1 MVTDKFSA
9 SQAPRLIQ
17 CPSSGNLDVAIE
29 GWVPP
34 VVDHDKGAKGKGTEI
49 HKIFENSAK
58 YTASDMLMIAKAI
71 EYVATLRQKRRF
83 KILTEFQ
90 TVADWLPSKP
100 HTTMDLV
107 LYVQDEIHIVDY
119 KTGKIPVNPV
129 GNEQLMFYALCAAH
143 LAPKA
148 KGVTVHIVQPW
159 AEIMEGWFADT
170 VTLQDF
176 MKLAQQQE
184 AKVTSKTIEFGPGD
198 HCTFCP
204 ANPHSRGDKGSP
216 LCPVMMDLL
225 YPQHIDEDEI
235 LSL

>member
-1 MVTDKFSA
+1 
-9 SQAPRLIQ
+9 
-17 CPSSGNLDVAIE
+17 
-29 GWVPP
+29 
-34 VVDHDKGAKGKGTEI
+34 
-49 HKIFENSAK
+49 
-58 YTASDMLMIAKAI
+58 
-71 EYVATLRQKRRF
+71 
-83 KILTEFQ
+83 
-90 TVADWLPSKP
+90 
-100 HTTMDLV
+100 MDLV
-107 LYVQDEIHIVDY
+107 LYVQDELHVVDY
-119 KTGKIPVNPV
+119 KTGKIPVDPV

-198 HCTFCP
+198 HCMFCP